1 MNRKKVLIIIGII
14 LIVVGIIVLI
24 LSFKEDKEEEELII
38 DKDIILSNI
47 KEEDYEE
54 VEDNVYVL
62 KSENDGIISAYI
74 LDFNKSTYQ
83 FYYNNKEFNAISEY
97 NYLYN
102 KSSYVFIRNNDR
114 GTIHYDHKS
123 KEIDCESNIINWC
136 NDNKKDFLDKYSIYE
151 EFVKLTK

>member
-1 MNRKKVLIIIGII
+1 MNKKKILISIGII
-14 LIVVGIIVLI
+14 LIVVGIII
-24 LSFKEDKEEEELII
+24 LVFNKDKEELII
-38 DKDIILSNI
+38 DKDVLLSNI
-47 KEEDYEE
+47 KKEGYEE
-54 VEDNVYVL
+54 AEDNVYVL
-62 KSENDGIISAYI
+62 KSENDGIMSAYI

-136 NDNKKDFLDKYSIYE
+136 EDNKKDFLDKYSIYE

>member
-1 MNRKKVLIIIGII
+1 MNKKKTLISIGII
-14 LIVVGIIVLI
+14 LIVVGIIILVLV
-24 LSFKEDKEEEELII
+24 FNKDKEELII
-38 DKDIILSNI
+38 DKDVLLSNI
-47 KEEDYEE
+47 KKEGYEE
-54 VEDNVYVL
+54 AEDNVYVL
-62 KSENDGIISAYI
+62 KSENDGIMSAYI

-136 NDNKKDFLDKYSIYE
+136 EDNKKDFLDKYSIYE

>member
-1 MNRKKVLIIIGII
+1 MNKKKILISIGII
-14 LIVVGIIVLI
+14 LIVVGIIILVL
-24 LSFKEDKEEEELII
+24 LFNKDKEELII
-38 DKDIILSNI
+38 DKDVLLSNI
-47 KEEDYEE
+47 KKEGYEE
-54 VEDNVYVL
+54 AEDNVYVL
-62 KSENDGIISAYI
+62 KSENDGIMSAYI

-136 NDNKKDFLDKYSIYE
+136 EDNKKDFLDKYSIYE